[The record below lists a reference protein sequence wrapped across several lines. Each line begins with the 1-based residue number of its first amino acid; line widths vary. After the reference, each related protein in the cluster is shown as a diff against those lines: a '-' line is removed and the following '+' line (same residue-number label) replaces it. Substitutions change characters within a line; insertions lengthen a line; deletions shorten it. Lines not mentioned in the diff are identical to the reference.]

1 MIKKRKNS
9 LKQGSA
15 WFLLCTLLLLT
26 QDLAANYSR
35 STFFGKF
42 LTAYRDTTVRPRLLK
57 NDTVPVVDG
66 KKDTTIHTTD
76 TLHVQISKDSLDD
89 KVDYEAS
96 DSMVLDIPNQR
107 MILYSKGKVSYKDMT
122 LTADSILM
130 DQKTNQVTATFR
142 RDTAGNMVGQPV
154 MEQAG
159 TKTISNLIIYNTKT
173 QKGISRDA
181 ITQQGEM
188 YVQGEKV
195 KRASPSVFFAFR
207 GQITTCNLDTPHFA
221 FRTRKMKLVNQKLAI
236 SGPIHPEFENVPVP
250 IYLPFGFFPLS
261 QGRHSGLLPPQF
273 SASDQFGLGLEGLGY
288 YKVINDYFDVTLR
301 SNIYSYGGWAL
312 FVTPTY
318 RKRYRYN
325 GTFNFSLQ
333 NSRILSSDAKQ
344 DFTTARTFN
353 VTWSHTVDSRARP
366 GTSFS
371 ANVNAG
377 STKYNQYVTN
387 NTYRNYSNQL
397 NSSIA
402 YSKTWGTKYNLTAS
416 ANHNQNNLNGVISL
430 NLPTVAFTVNTLYPF
445 QSKESVGTGKWYEKL
460 GIGLNTNL
468 ANQVSVY
475 EKDFKLS
482 KLLDTMQY
490 GIQHSI
496 PIQLALPPLGPLQV
510 SPGISYQEKWYSRKQ
525 FLTWNPVTEK
535 VDTSTQKGFYTAR
548 DISFSL
554 SLSTALYGKFDRFGK
569 KSFMKAIRHVIRP
582 TASFSF
588 KPDLAKASYNTT
600 QINTKGYTQRYS
612 YYNGSIYGAFSEGR
626 FAGMSFGLDN
636 NLEAKVRSKKDST
649 GEKKIKLIDGFGI
662 TGSYN
667 FLADSFKLSPMS
679 IYLRSTL
686 FDKINITAGAVL
698 DPYQKDSLG
707 FSINKYA
714 WQKGKFSLGAITSGN
729 VAISTSFQSK
739 PKDAEK
745 SKKERD
751 ALNNN
756 PVLTPEE
763 QLAQLS
769 YVRSNPAEFA
779 DFNVEWSLSMSFSLN
794 FSRTIRSDYSGYY
807 TTTNANYNWNGDF
820 NLTPRWKVGLNGY
833 YDITNRSLQSLTMF
847 ISREMHCW
855 QMSINVTPVGLFRT
869 FNITLNPKSGVL
881 RDLRI
886 NRTRYFYGM

>member
-15 WFLLCTLLLLT
+15 WFLLFSLLLLT
-26 QDLAANYSR
+26 QDLAANYSH
-35 STFFGKF
+35 STFFDKF
-42 LTAYRDTTVRPRLLK
+42 LTTYRDTTKPK
-57 NDTVPVVDG
+57 SAKDTIPIVPG
-66 KKDTTIHTTD
+66 KRDTTIQTTD
-76 TLHVQISKDSLDD
+76 TFHVEMSKDSLDD
-89 KVDYEAS
+89 KVNYEAS

-107 MILYSKGKVSYKDMT
+107 MILYSKGKVTYKDMV

-130 DQKTNQVTATFR
+130 DQKTNLVTATFR
-142 RDTAGNMVGQPV
+142 RDTAGNMIGQPV

-159 TKTISNLIIYNTKT
+159 TKTISNLIVYNTKT
-173 QKGISRDA
+173 QKGISKGA

-188 YVQGEKV
+188 YVQGESV
-195 KRASPSVFFAFR
+195 KRASPSVFWAYR

-221 FRTRKMKLVNQKLAI
+221 FRTRKMKLVNQKLAV
-236 SGPIHPEFENVPVP
+236 SGPIHPEFEGVPVP

-261 QGRHSGLLPPQF
+261 QGRHSGLLAPQF
-273 SASDQFGLGLEGLGY
+273 TASDQFGLGLEGLGY
-288 YKVINDYFDVTLR
+288 YKVINDNFDVTLR
-301 SNIYSYGGWAL
+301 TNLYSYGGWAL

-325 GTFNFSLQ
+325 GTFNFSMQ
-333 NSRILSSDAKQ
+333 NSRILTTDAKEEY
-344 DFTTARTFN
+344 TTSRTFN
-353 VTWSHTVDSRARP
+353 IAWTHTVDSRARP

-377 STKYNQYVTN
+377 STKYNQYSTN
-387 NTYRNYSNQL
+387 VYRNYNNSM

-402 YSKTWGTKYNLTAS
+402 YSKTWGSKYNLTAS
-416 ANHNQNNLNGVISL
+416 ANHSQNNLTQIINL

-445 QSKESVGTGKWYEKL
+445 QKKESVGVGKWYEKL
-460 GIGLNTNL
+460 GVGLSTNL

-475 EKDFKLS
+475 EKDFNLS
-482 KLLDTMQY
+482 KILDTMQY
-490 GIQHSI
+490 GVQHSI
-496 PIQLALPPLGPLQV
+496 PIQLALPSLGPLQI
-510 SPGISYQEKWYSRKQ
+510 SPGVSYQEKWYSRKQ
-525 FLTWNPVTEK
+525 VREWNDVTEK
-535 VDTSTQKGFYTAR
+535 VDTSVQKGFFTAR

-554 SLSTALYGKFDRFGK
+554 SFNTALYGKFDKFGK
-569 KSFMKAIRHVIRP
+569 KSFMRAIRHVIRP
-582 TASFSF
+582 SVSISY
-588 KPDLAKASYNTT
+588 KPDLAKSSWATT
-600 QINTKGYTQRYS
+600 RINKQGYTNRYS
-612 YYNGSIYGAFSEGR
+612 YYEGSIYGAFSEGK
-626 FAGMSFGLDN
+626 FAGMSFTLDN

-667 FLADSFKLSPMS
+667 FMADSFKLSVMS

-714 WQKGKFSLGAITSGN
+714 WQGGKFKLGAITSGN
-729 VAISTSFQSK
+729 IAMSTSFQSQ
-739 PKDAEK
+739 PKET
-745 SKKERD
+745 SKQQEQ
-751 ALNNN
+751 ALSKNNNN

-769 YVRSNPAEFA
+769 YARANPAEFA
-779 DFNVEWSLSMSFSLN
+779 DFNVDWSLSMSFSFN
-794 FSRTIRSDYSGYY
+794 FARSIKSDYSGYK
-807 TTTNANYNWNGDF
+807 TTTNSNYNWNGDF
-820 NLTPRWKVGLNGY
+820 NLTPRWKLGMTGA
-833 YDITNRSLQSLTMF
+833 YDITNKSIQLITMY

-855 QMSINVTPVGLFRT
+855 QMSINVTPVGLTRS
-869 FNITLNPKSGVL
+869 FNITLSPKSGVL

>member
-35 STFFGKF
+35 STFFDKF
-42 LTAYRDTTVRPRLLK
+42 LTAYRDTVRPRLLK

-107 MILYSKGKVSYKDMT
+107 MLLYSKGKVSYKDMT

-325 GTFNFSLQ
+325 GTLNFSLQ

-353 VTWSHTVDSRARP
+353 LTWSHTVDSRARP

-490 GIQHSI
+490 GIQHNI

-525 FLTWNPVTEK
+525 YLTWNPVTEK

-554 SLSTALYGKFDRFGK
+554 SLSSALYGKFDRFGK

-582 TASFSF
+582 TVSLSF

-739 PKDAEK
+739 PKDADK

-794 FSRTIRSDYSGYY
+794 FSRAIRSDYSGYY

-855 QMSINVTPVGLFRT
+855 QMSINVTPVGLYRT

>member
-35 STFFGKF
+35 STFFDKF
-42 LTAYRDTTVRPRLLK
+42 LTAYRDTTVRPGSLK

-89 KVDYEAS
+89 KVEYEAS

-142 RDTAGNMVGQPV
+142 KDTAGNMVGQPV

-325 GTFNFSLQ
+325 GTFNFSMQ

-353 VTWSHTVDSRARP
+353 ITWSHTVDSRARP

-387 NTYRNYSNQL
+387 NSYRNYSNQL

-779 DFNVEWSLSMSFSLN
+779 DFNVQWSLSMSFSLN

-855 QMSINVTPVGLFRT
+855 QMSINVTPVGLYRT